1 MRAATKYHRRDA
13 LSVITPAR
21 IGWLF
26 LNQEEGFLM
35 MNQRI
40 SAVFDSHQ
48 AAERAIAELRAM
60 GLDQNHLSVIAQH
73 QESRGGGGGMVAD
86 APVREV
92 AADDTAEKAGKG
104 LAAGAGLGALFGLA
118 TAFIPGVGPFL
129 AAGSLA
135 ASIGTIGAS
144 AIGGAVVG
152 GAAGAIA
159 GALTKYGYTE
169 EESRFYGPELER
181 GGYLVSVDAV
191 DNVVPTQQ
199 VIEVLKRH
207 GGRTAPGSAW
217 I

>member
-1 MRAATKYHRRDA
+1 
-13 LSVITPAR
+13 
-21 IGWLF
+21 
-26 LNQEEGFLM
+26 M

-48 AAERAIAELRAM
+48 AAERAISELRAM

-92 AADDTAEKAGKG
+92 AADDTAERTGKG

-169 EESRFYGPELER
+169 EESRFYGPEIER
-181 GGYLVSVDAV
+181 GGYLVSVDATGSLLS
-191 DNVVPTQQ
+191 TQQ
-199 VIEVLKRH
+199 VIEVLNRH

>member
-1 MRAATKYHRRDA
+1 MRAVTEIHRRDA

-21 IGWLF
+21 IGWLLF
-26 LNQEEGFLM
+26 KERGGFLM

-48 AAERAIAELRAM
+48 AAERAIAELRAL

-73 QESRGGGGGMVAD
+73 QESHGGGGGMVAD

-92 AADDTAEKAGKG
+92 SGDDTAERTGKG

-181 GGYLVSVDAV
+181 GGYLVSVDAA
-191 DNVVPTQQ
+191 DSVVSTQR
-199 VIEVLKRH
+199 VIEVLNRH